1 MEHKGALMQVVNF
14 TEARNNL
21 KSLFDSVYTDSEEVI
36 VNRKNGENVVII
48 SLDSYNAMKETDYLL
63 SSPKNRE
70 RLLNSLASARAG
82 KVTPR
87 ELLE

>member
-1 MEHKGALMQVVNF
+1 MEHKGVLMQVVNF

-21 KSLFDSVYTDSEEVI
+21 KSLFDSVYADSEEVI

-48 SLDSYNAMKETDYLL
+48 SLDSYNALKETDYLL

-70 RLLNSLASARAG
+70 RLLNSLASVRAG
-82 KVTPR
+82 KVTQR

>member
-1 MEHKGALMQVVNF
+1 MQVVNF

-21 KSLFDSVYTDSEEVI
+21 KSLFDTVYNDSEEII

-70 RLLNSLASARAG
+70 RLLSSLANARAG
-82 KVTPR
+82 NVTQKKLI
-87 ELLE
+87 E

>member
-1 MEHKGALMQVVNF
+1 MQVVNF

-21 KSLFDSVYTDSEEVI
+21 KSLFDSVYQDSEEVI

-48 SLDSYNAMKETDYLL
+48 SLDSYNAMKETNYLL

-70 RLLNSLASARAG
+70 RLLNSLANARAG
-82 KVTPR
+82 KVTQR
-87 ELLE
+87 ELVE

>member
-1 MEHKGALMQVVNF
+1 MEHKGAFMQVVNF

-21 KSLFDSVYTDSEEVI
+21 KSLFDSVYEDSEEVI

-48 SLDSYNAMKETDYLL
+48 SLDSYNAMKETNYLL
-63 SSPKNRE
+63 SSPKNKE

-82 KVTPR
+82 KVSPR

>member
-1 MEHKGALMQVVNF
+1 MEHKGKIVQVVNF

-21 KSLFDSVYTDSEEVI
+21 KSLFDSVYADSEEVI

-48 SLDSYNAMKETDYLL
+48 SLDSYNAMKETNYLL
-63 SSPKNRE
+63 SSPKNKE
-70 RLLNSLASARAG
+70 RLLSSLAHARAG

-87 ELLE
+87 ELLD

>member
-1 MEHKGALMQVVNF
+1 MEHKGVFMQVVNF

-21 KSLFDSVYTDSEEVI
+21 KALFDSVYADSEEVI

-48 SLDSYNAMKETDYLL
+48 SLESYNAMKETDYLL

-70 RLLNSLASARAG
+70 RLLTSLANARAG
-82 KVTPR
+82 KMTQR
-87 ELLE
+87 ELLD

>member
-1 MEHKGALMQVVNF
+1 MEHKGIFMQVVNF

-21 KSLFDSVYTDSEEVI
+21 KSLFDSVYEDSEEII

-63 SSPKNRE
+63 SSPKNKKC
-70 RLLNSLASARAG
+70 LLNSLASARAG
-82 KVTPR
+82 KVTKK
-87 ELLE
+87 ELLD

>member
-1 MEHKGALMQVVNF
+1 MEHKGDFMQVVNF

-21 KSLFDSVYTDSEEVI
+21 KSLFDSVYEDSEEVI

-48 SLDSYNAMKETDYLL
+48 SLDSYNAMKETNYLL

-82 KVTPR
+82 KMTPR
-87 ELLE
+87 ELAE

>member
-1 MEHKGALMQVVNF
+1 MEHKGVFMQVVNF

-21 KSLFDSVYTDSEEVI
+21 KSLFDSVYANSEEVI

-48 SLDSYNAMKETDYLL
+48 SLESYNAMKETNYLL

-70 RLLNSLASARAG
+70 HLLNSLASARAG
-82 KVTPR
+82 KVTQR

>member
-1 MEHKGALMQVVNF
+1 MEHKGVFMQVVNF

-21 KSLFDSVYTDSEEVI
+21 KSLFDSVYEDSEEVI

-48 SLDSYNAMKETDYLL
+48 SLESYNAMKETNYLF

-87 ELLE
+87 ELVE